1 MLTITNEIITIKR
14 RPNISGGALP
24 FYILFYVFNFCS
36 DGFLHAT
43 DNYE

>member
-14 RPNISGGALP
+14 RPNISGGVLP
-24 FYILFYVFNFCS
+24 FYILFYVSDFRS

>member
-1 MLTITNEIITIKR
+1 MLTITNEIITKKR
-14 RPNISGGALP
+14 PPKISGRVLP